1 MIGAFLIPALL
12 VGVSITYINI
22 EEVILSLSNPMFIVL
37 TIITVVIATLSS
49 GILDWLVK
57 LNFVEASI
65 TPGLVMADTGGSGDV
80 SVLSA
85 AGRMHLM
92 PFAALTNRIGGAWC
106 CS

>member
-1 MIGAFLIPALL
+1 MRLRHL
-12 VGVSITYINI
+12 VARIHHSGGKS
-22 EEVILSLSNPMFIVL
+22 SNEDS
-37 TIITVVIATLSS
+37 TTT
-49 GILDWLVK
+49 
-57 LNFVEASI
+57 
-65 TPGLVMADTGGSGDV
+65 GLVMADTGGRGDV